1 MKDQYA
7 NYVVQKILDTC
18 NEQQREVLIG
28 RIRASLPSLRKYTYG
43 KHIVARVEQL
53 MSEGL
58 LFFHF
63 FSFPSS
69 FLPSLIF
76 YHHIYPCLLIYDE

>member
-18 NEQQREVLIG
+18 NEQQKDVLIG
-28 RIRASLPSLRKYTYG
+28 RIRASLSSLRKFTYG

-53 MSEGL
+53 MSEGALNNILSSSHHFLSLLYL
-58 LFFHF
+58 LF
-63 FSFPSS
+63 
-69 FLPSLIF
+69 
-76 YHHIYPCLLIYDE
+76 LIYLTVLQAPDE